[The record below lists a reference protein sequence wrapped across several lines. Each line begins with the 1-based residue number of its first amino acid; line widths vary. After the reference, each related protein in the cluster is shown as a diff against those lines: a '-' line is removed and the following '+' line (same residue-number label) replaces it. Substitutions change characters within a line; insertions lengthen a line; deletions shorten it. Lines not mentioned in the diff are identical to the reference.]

1 MLTFFQQNILEQNLV
16 KIIEKYSFY
25 VFRKKFELSAFVV
38 TATPRKALV
47 VPHVKV
53 LPIVESCNT
62 MSVRPVKTLVRL
74 GICPV

>member
-1 MLTFFQQNILEQNLV
+1 M

-47 VPHVKV
+47 VSHVKV
-53 LPIVESCNT
+53 LPIPEQWHDANQNDECASNEDSDQT
-62 MSVRPVKTLVRL
+62 GHSVRS
-74 GICPV
+74 